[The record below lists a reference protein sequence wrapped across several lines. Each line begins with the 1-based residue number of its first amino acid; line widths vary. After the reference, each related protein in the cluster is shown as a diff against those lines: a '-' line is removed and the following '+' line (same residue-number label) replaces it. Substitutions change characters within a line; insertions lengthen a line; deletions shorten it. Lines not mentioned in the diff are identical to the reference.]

1 MHGLAHRESLWLC
14 LRNSQYTMGTSAQH
28 LPQTERLLQVI
39 STKRNVINI
48 YTDTT
53 HTAADALEYYDI
65 LEQFD
70 NVRRALLFPSPS
82 CLRQCR
88 CYCRE

>member
-1 MHGLAHRESLWLC
+1 MGSLIKSRSGYVLEI
-14 LRNSQYTMGTSAQH
+14 LNTFMGTSAQH
-28 LPQTERLLQVI
+28 LPQTERLLQKI
-39 STKRNVINI
+39 STKRNIINI
-48 YTDTT
+48 YTDTI
-53 HTAADALEYYDI
+53 HTAADTLEYYHI

>member
-1 MHGLAHRESLWLC
+1 MGSLIKSRSGYVLEI
-14 LRNSQYTMGTSAQH
+14 LNTFMGTSAQH
-28 LPQTERLLQVI
+28 LPQTERLLQKI
-39 STKRNVINI
+39 STKRNIINI
-48 YTDTT
+48 YTDTI
-53 HTAADALEYYDI
+53 HTAADTLEYYGI

>member
-1 MHGLAHRESLWLC
+1 MGSLIKSRSGYVLEI
-14 LRNSQYTMGTSAQH
+14 LNTFMGTSAQH
-28 LPQTERLLQVI
+28 LPRTERSLQKI
-39 STKRNVINI
+39 STKRNIINI

-53 HTAADALEYYDI
+53 HTAADALEYYDL